1 MNPSLWSARWL
12 ASACDDPTAC
22 LREWRLSERGVALL
36 PAGRLWDALAVPEML
51 GHSLLNAYSRCGHPT
66 AGPVLRNSRR
76 QELVLL
82 MTPGSPATR
91 LERAARYLTTGTW
104 LAVPDP
110 GRKVAGLSWLVPPD
124 GSGTLFSLRDVYPAL
139 APRPSAE

>member
-1 MNPSLWSARWL
+1 MNPSLHPARWL

-22 LREWRLSERGVALL
+22 LREWRLSERGVVLL
-36 PAGRLWDALAVPEML
+36 PAGRLWDALAVPETL
-51 GHSLLNAYSRCGHPT
+51 GHSLLNAVARCGHPKT
-66 AGPVLRNSRR
+66 GPVLHNSRR

-110 GRKVAGLSWLVPPD
+110 GRRVSGLSWLIPPD
-124 GSGTLFSLRDVYPAL
+124 GSGTLFSPRDVYPAL
-139 APRPSAE
+139 TPRVSAK